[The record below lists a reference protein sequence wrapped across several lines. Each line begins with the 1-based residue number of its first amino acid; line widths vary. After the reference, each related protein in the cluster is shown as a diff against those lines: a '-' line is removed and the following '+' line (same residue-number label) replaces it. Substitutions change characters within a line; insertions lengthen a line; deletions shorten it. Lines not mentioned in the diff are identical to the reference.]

1 MTAGFPEAAPWGEQR
16 ASHTD
21 RETVVQRLQ
30 QAAVEGRID
39 FHELDERL
47 EQALNAKTHG
57 ELAVLTVDLQGA
69 GLRGAGLQGIAG
81 AGRELV
87 EDRPLVLKG
96 GLHGA
101 VRKGGW
107 KVPSHVTAHGG
118 MGGVVLDF
126 TRAECPPRA
135 IDLEVHGQMAGV
147 VVVIPDDWAA
157 ETSGIEPGLG
167 GVKDRTTPDHAPD
180 TPLLRITGTG
190 GMAGVVVRHPKGR
203 ERRQLERESK
213 VLTSR

>member
-1 MTAGFPEAAPWGEQR
+1 MTSGFPEAAPWGEQR

-21 RETVVQRLQ
+21 REAVVQRLQ
-30 QAAVEGRID
+30 QAAAEGRID

-57 ELAVLTVDLQGA
+57 DLAALTADLQGA
-69 GLRGAGLQGIAG
+69 GLRGIVGT
-81 AGRELV
+81 GRELV

-96 GLHGA
+96 GLHGV
-101 VRKGGW
+101 VRKGRW
-107 KVPSHVTAHGG
+107 QVPARVTAHGG
-118 MGGVVLDF
+118 MGGVVLDL
-126 TRAECPPRA
+126 TRAECPARA
-135 IDLEVHGQMAGV
+135 VDLEVHGQMAGV
-147 VVVIPDDWAA
+147 TVVIPDDWAA

-180 TPLLRITGTG
+180 APLLRITGTG

-203 ERRQLERESK
+203 ERRQLERETK
-213 VLTSR
+213 ALASR